1 MQDLYHL
8 KKTGYINLY
17 ANDIYGLDVVKK
29 YPRFDI
35 IEIDYV

>member
-8 KKTGYINLY
+8 KKLGYINLY
-17 ANDIYGLDVVKK
+17 SNDIYGLDVAKK

-35 IEIDYV
+35 IEIDFV